1 MNIQI
6 SVVLWTIICFV
17 LLMVILHYLL
27 LKPLLA
33 HLDKRKARIDNAKN
47 KQLNDNKLIADLT
60 ENAEKS
66 AKLAQEQAFIDAQK
80 RVSEKQAQAESD
92 LADASRNEHNKTT
105 EFKLALEN
113 EKVQL
118 EDTLNNNASRL
129 AQLFI
134 SEFVS

>member
-1 MNIQI
+1 
-6 SVVLWTIICFV
+6 
-17 LLMVILHYLL
+17 MVILHYLL
-27 LKPLLA
+27 LKPMLA

-60 ENAEKS
+60 ENAQKS
-66 AKLAQEQAFIDAQK
+66 AKLAQEQAFIDAQN

>member
-1 MNIQI
+1 
-6 SVVLWTIICFV
+6 
-17 LLMVILHYLL
+17 MVILHYLL
-27 LKPLLA
+27 LKPMLA

-47 KQLNDNKLIADLT
+47 KQLNDNKLIADLI

-66 AKLAQEQAFIDAQK
+66 AKISQELAFIDAQK

>member
-27 LKPLLA
+27 LKPMLA

-66 AKLAQEQAFIDAQK
+66 AKLAQEQALVDAQK

>member
-27 LKPLLA
+27 LKPMLA

-60 ENAEKS
+60 ENAQKS
-66 AKLAQEQAFIDAQK
+66 AKLAQEQALVDAQN

>member
-27 LKPLLA
+27 LKPMLA

-60 ENAEKS
+60 ENAQKS
-66 AKLAQEQAFIDAQK
+66 AKLAQEQALVDAQK

>member
-27 LKPLLA
+27 LKPMLA

-47 KQLNDNKLIADLT
+47 KQLNDNKLVADLT
-60 ENAEKS
+60 ENAQKS
-66 AKLAQEQAFIDAQK
+66 AKLAQEQALVDAQN

>member
-1 MNIQI
+1 
-6 SVVLWTIICFV
+6 
-17 LLMVILHYLL
+17 MVILHYLL
-27 LKPLLA
+27 LKPMLA